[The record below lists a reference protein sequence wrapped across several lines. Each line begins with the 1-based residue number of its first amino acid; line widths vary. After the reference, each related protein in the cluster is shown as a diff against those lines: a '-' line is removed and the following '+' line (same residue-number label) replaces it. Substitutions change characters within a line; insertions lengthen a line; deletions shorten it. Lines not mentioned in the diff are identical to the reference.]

1 MLESI
6 IEMYNANIQ
15 LIDTMIWG
23 LILVCVTLDLIV
35 FIRDR
40 MRGVVNLTPVTT
52 LKTDSGTKVR
62 LLATS
67 HEHGRYVVYYTNGD
81 GIKVVTEQEFLE
93 LKADKQ

>member
-1 MLESI
+1 MLEYSI
-6 IEMYNANIQ
+6 DFYFSHPELFDVIF
-15 LIDTMIWG
+15 WG
-23 LILVCVTLDLIV
+23 LILILCTIDL
-35 FIRDR
+35 FKTIRDR

-93 LKADKQ
+93 LKETK